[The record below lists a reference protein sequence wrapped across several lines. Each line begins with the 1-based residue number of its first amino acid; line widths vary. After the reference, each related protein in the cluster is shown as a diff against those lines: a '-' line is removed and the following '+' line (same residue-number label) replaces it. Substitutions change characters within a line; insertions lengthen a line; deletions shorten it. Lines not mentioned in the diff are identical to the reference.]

1 MEFIEKLM
9 TRQDLVEYKEQIET
23 FIERSGCTKLS
34 FESLNPKTG
43 GVSIPGECI
52 VSDIILQFPKEVLLY
67 ILFHEVSHQYQ
78 YRKHGKDLMMKAYTE
93 LPIEEAVDELLWVE
107 SIADRLA
114 MLSLRSV
121 IGGDKVPEY
130 RYYGCT
136 NKVYFE
142 DYLVSLRH
150 EIEQENVDGIDAIN
164 GIILRRAR

>member
-1 MEFIEKLM
+1 M

-52 VSDIILQFPKEVLLY
+52 VSDIILEFPKEVLLY

-78 YRKHGKDLMMKAYTE
+78 YRKWGKNLMMKAYTE
-93 LPIEEAVDELLWVE
+93 LPIEEAVDELLWIE
-107 SIADRLA
+107 SIADRFA
-114 MLSLRSV
+114 MLYLRSV
-121 IGGDKVPEY
+121 IGGEHLPAY

-136 NKVYFE
+136 NKAYFE
-142 DYLVSLRH
+142 DYLALLRH
-150 EIEQENVDGIDAIN
+150 EINQENVDGIDAIN

>member
-9 TRQDLVEYKEQIET
+9 TRQDLVPYKQQIEDYIT
-23 FIERSGCTKLS
+23 KSGCVELK
-34 FESLNPKTG
+34 FETLNPKSG
-43 GVSIPGECI
+43 GVSIPGQCI

-67 ILFHEVSHQYQ
+67 ILFHEVAHQYQ
-78 YRKHGKDLMMKAYTE
+78 YRKHGKNLMMKAYTE

-114 MLSLRSV
+114 MLSLRSI
-121 IGGDKVPEY
+121 IGGDQLPEY

-136 NKVYFE
+136 NKAYFE

-150 EIEQENVDGIDAIN
+150 EITQENAEGIEAIN
-164 GIILRRAR
+164 DIILRRVR

>member
-1 MEFIEKLM
+1 M
-9 TRQDLVEYKEQIET
+9 TRQDLVEHKEQIET

-52 VSDIILQFPKEVLLY
+52 ISDIILEFPKEVLLY

-78 YRKHGKDLMMKAYTE
+78 YRKWGKNLMMKAYTE
-93 LPIEEAVDELLWVE
+93 LPIEEAVDELLWIE
-107 SIADRLA
+107 SIADRFA
-114 MLSLRSV
+114 MLYLRSI
-121 IGGDKVPEY
+121 IGGEQLPAY

-136 NKVYFE
+136 NKAYFE
-142 DYLVSLRH
+142 DYLALLRH
-150 EIEQENVDGIDAIN
+150 EINQENVDGIDAIN